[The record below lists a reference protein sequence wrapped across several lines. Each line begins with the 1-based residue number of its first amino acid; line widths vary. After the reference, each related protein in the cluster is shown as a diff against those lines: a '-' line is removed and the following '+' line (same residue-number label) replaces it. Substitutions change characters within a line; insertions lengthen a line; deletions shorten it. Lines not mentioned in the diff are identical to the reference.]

1 MEHLRVGDLAV
12 TSTGAHQPIR
22 WLGHRVTDCR
32 RHPDPSACMP
42 VRVAAHAFG
51 PDRPARDL
59 RVSPGH
65 ALCVDVGGEVLIPA
79 MALVNGTTI
88 TREEVDAV
96 TYWHVELDTHDILLA
111 ENMGA
116 ESYLDMGNRP
126 FFAEAGV
133 IALNASPDAHSPLE
147 AAARTHADFCRPFH
161 MDGAPVEVV
170 RAHLRARAAALG
182 WALEA
187 DDTFAGLHL
196 MVDGIRVDPVT
207 RGLQARFAVPA
218 GAREVWLVSGH
229 GTSLR
234 GGRQP
239 RRPAPRRLRRRADG
253 GRRLRPAARAR
264 PPPTRCSAPASTPAR
279 APIAG
284 PPAAPRLPAAL
295 WADDA
300 DGLYLRV
307 TLAGPALPRW
317 VAPAAVEPVVQAP
330 VVQAPVFKVPVAKDA
345 TTAARPAA
353 STSWWA
359 PGAPRLRSLAAA
371 RGRSTFG

>member
-12 TSTGAHQPIR
+12 TSTGAHRPIR

-96 TYWHVELDTHDILLA
+96 TYWHVELDSHDILLA

-133 IALNASPDAHSPLE
+133 IALNASPDAHSPLD

-161 MDGAPVEVV
+161 MDGAPVEVA

-218 GAREVWLVSGH
+218 GAREVWLVSG
-229 GTSLR
+229 T
-234 GGRQP
+234 GRP
-239 RRPAPRRLRRRADG
+239 CEVADSPDARRLGVCVAGLTVDDGFAPPRALDLADPLLCAG
-253 GRRLRPAARAR
+253 FHASEGTHRWTAGRA
-264 PPPTRCSAPASTPAR
+264 
-279 APIAG
+279 
-284 PPAAPRLPAAL
+284 RLPAAL

-317 VAPAAVEPVVQAP
+317 VAPARE
-330 VVQAPVFKVPVAKDA
+330 A
-345 TTAARPAA
+345 TLLPAA
-353 STSWWA
+353 
-359 PGAPRLRSLAAA
+359 PKRPLALVSAA
-371 RGRSTFG
+371 